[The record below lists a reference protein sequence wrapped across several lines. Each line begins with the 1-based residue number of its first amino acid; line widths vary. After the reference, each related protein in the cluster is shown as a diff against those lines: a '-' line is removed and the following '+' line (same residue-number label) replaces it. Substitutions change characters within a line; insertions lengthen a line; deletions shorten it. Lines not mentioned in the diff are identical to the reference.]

1 METYKLSIEDEKN
14 IRVVRVEAPNFV
26 CERRYDPHAE
36 PAPLDYDSNR
46 FDTPFSIVHPFRHVA
61 AEVVRDSFISTRQL
75 ERPEINYDNGSVNE
89 QQRTLFENI
98 LSQEYQ
104 KLREQVKQQEAIHPW
119 R

>member
-14 IRVVRVEAPNFV
+14 IRVVRVEALNLV
-26 CERRYDPHAE
+26 CERRYGPNAE
-36 PAPLDYDSNR
+36 PASLDYDGNR
-46 FDTPFSIVHPFRHVA
+46 FDTLFSIVHPFRHVA
-61 AEVVRDSFISTRQL
+61 AEVVRDCFRSHQL
-75 ERPEINYDNGSVNE
+75 GRPRPEMKYDYSVNE

-104 KLREQVKQQEAIHPW
+104 KLREQVKQQEAIRPW